1 MAEIGDRGGREFKSG
16 LSRAEVLL
24 GLAQTAGEQ
33 AEETL
38 KELHEQDI
46 FWGDK
51 EDEQN
56 GFESDLFGIV
66 ESRSRNCKGKSNW
79 SNIFPHGGKRRG
91 ELEAYRSYK
100 SAPVNVPHWPRSKIS
115 EDFLD
120 EDDEIIVRPPHE
132 LVAHYN
138 NNNNSR
144 SFSVVEGYGRT
155 LKGRDLRR
163 VRDAVF
169 RQTGLLD

>member
-1 MAEIGDRGGREFKSG
+1 MAENGNRGGGGFESE

-24 GLAQTAGEQ
+24 GLAQSAGEQ
-33 AEETL
+33 TEETL
-38 KELHEQDI
+38 KELDEQEI

-66 ESRSRNCKGKSNW
+66 ESRSKNCKGKSSW
-79 SNIFPHGGKRRG
+79 SNIFPHGGKRSG
-91 ELEAYRSYK
+91 ELDAYQSYE
-100 SAPVNVPHWPRSKIS
+100 STPVNVPHWPQSKIS

-120 EDDEIIVRPPHE
+120 EDDEMIVRPPHE
-132 LVAHYN
+132 LVALS
-138 NNNNSR
+138 NNNSR

-155 LKGRDLRR
+155 LKGRDLTRL
-163 VRDAVF
+163 RDAVF
-169 RQTGLLD
+169 RRTGLLQ

>member
-1 MAEIGDRGGREFKSG
+1 MAEIGDRGGRGFKSG

-33 AEETL
+33 TEETL
-38 KELHEQDI
+38 KELHEQEI

-51 EDEQN
+51 EAEQN
-56 GFESDLFGIV
+56 GFESNLFGILQ
-66 ESRSRNCKGKSNW
+66 SRSKNRKEKSAW
-79 SNIFPHGGKRRG
+79 SNIFPHGGKRLG
-91 ELEAYRSYK
+91 EFEEYRSYE

-115 EDFLD
+115 EAFLE
-120 EDDEIIVRPPHE
+120 EDDEMIVRPPHE
-132 LVAHYN
+132 LVAQYN
-138 NNNNSR
+138 NNST

-169 RQTGLLD
+169 RQTGFVD